1 MLPDLRHAARLL
13 LKSPGFTAMAVLTLG
28 IGIGANVT
36 VFSIVEAVLLR
47 SLPVSQP
54 QQLVH
59 IYSDWEPA
67 WPYSEVSVLDF
78 QDWRD
83 RSTVF
88 DEMAACRT
96 RNIAL
101 EGNDGAEEIP
111 IAAVSPNYFKL
122 MGVSP
127 SLGRSFL
134 SNEDNSGQG
143 HVVVLSVGLS
153 RQLFGSAE
161 AALGHSIQLNAES
174 YSIVG
179 IAPAEFHF
187 PDESVQLWMPLVFNR
202 SQSADRGNR
211 WLQIYG
217 RLKPGI
223 TITQAGTQ
231 MAEIAANLA
240 REDPKN
246 NSGFGVRLVPL
257 QEDLVGSH
265 RAGLLMLQ
273 GAVACMLLIAAF
285 NLANLLLS
293 RGLNRR
299 REFAIRA
306 SLGASRWRLAR
317 QSLAE
322 SLVLGVGGGILGII
336 LASWGIRLF
345 TLLAKDHL
353 TRASEI
359 HLNEFGLL
367 FSLLLTLVI
376 GIVCGLLPALA
387 MADRSGLQNV
397 LRESSRGSAGGIR
410 QAAIRNGLVIAEISC
425 ALVVLSCAGL
435 LLRSFLKVEETDSG
449 IQHPEKTLTTSV
461 SLPPARYP
469 TDESVRSFYQSV
481 QEKVARIPGV
491 ESTGAITLLPLTPG
505 DTDTGFQIIGRPRF
519 AAGHEPVAQFR
530 VISGDYFQ
538 SAGIPLIAGRFF
550 SAEDGPDM
558 PPRILINRSM
568 ALRFWK
574 SPQEALGNKI
584 DNEDGWLGTI
594 IGVVGDVH
602 HFGLTAPVRDEFYYP
617 LNQAPH
623 YGLGG
628 SNLALNMVL
637 VVHAADSIDPETLIS
652 AVRQKIAEIDPMV
665 PLSRVKPWSQ
675 LIADSIGDRTLNL
688 WFVGG
693 FAVVALILAAMGI
706 YSVIS
711 YGVTQRTREIAVR
724 AAIGAR
730 RRDLFYLLLIQAGKL
745 IGLGIAAGLF
755 AAVCLTQ
762 LMQGLLYGVRAT
774 DPETFLAVILLLVA
788 VGLLA
793 NYLPARRAMNIDP
806 VTALRQE

>member
-1 MLPDLRHAARLL
+1 MFHDLRHAIRHL
-13 LKSPGFTAMAVLTLG
+13 LKSPGFTILAVLTLG

-47 SLPVSQP
+47 SLPVPQP
-54 QQLVH
+54 QRLVH

-83 RSTVF
+83 RNTVF

-101 EGNDGAEEIP
+101 EGNNGAEEIP
-111 IAAVSPNYFKL
+111 VAAVSPNYLKL
-122 MGVSP
+122 LGVSP

-134 SNEDNSGQG
+134 PNEDSPGQG
-143 HVVVLSVGLS
+143 HVVILTEGLS

-161 AALGHSIQLNAES
+161 AALGRSIQLNAES

-179 IAPAEFHF
+179 IAPDGFHF

-202 SQSADRGNR
+202 GQSADRGNR

-217 RLKPGI
+217 RLRPGV
-223 TITQAGTQ
+223 TVAQAGIQ
-231 MAEIAANLA
+231 MSEIAANIA

-246 NSGFGVRLVPL
+246 NTGFGVRLVPL
-257 QEDLVGSH
+257 KEDMVGSQ

-273 GAVACMLLIAAF
+273 GAVACMLLIASF

-293 RGLNRR
+293 RALNRR

-306 SLGASRWRLAR
+306 SLGASRWQLAR

-322 SLVLGVGGGILGII
+322 SLLLGVGGGVLGII
-336 LASWGIRLF
+336 LASWGIRVF

-353 TRASEI
+353 ARASEI
-359 HLNEFGLL
+359 HINQLGLL
-367 FSLLLTLVI
+367 FSVALALLI
-376 GIVCGLLPALA
+376 GIICGLLPALA
-387 MADRSGLQNV
+387 VADRGGLRNV
-397 LRESSRGSAGGIR
+397 LRESSRGSAGGVR
-410 QAAIRNGLVIAEISC
+410 QAAIRNGLVVAEISC

-435 LLRSFLKVEETDSG
+435 LLRSFLKVEGTDSG
-449 IQHPEKTLTTSV
+449 IQHPENILTASL

-469 TDESVRSFYQSV
+469 TDESVRSFYESV
-481 QEKVARIPGV
+481 QEKVAQIPGIK
-491 ESTGAITLLPLTPG
+491 SAGAITLLPLTPG
-505 DTDTGFQIIGRPRF
+505 DTDTEFQIVGHPRF
-519 AAGHEPVAQFR
+519 APGHEPVAQFR
-530 VISGDYFQ
+530 VISGDYFK
-538 SAGIPLIAGRFF
+538 SAGIPLIAGRLFGG
-550 SAEDGPDM
+550 EDGPGV
-558 PPRILINRSM
+558 PPRIVINRSM

-574 SPQEALGNKI
+574 SPQEALGNRI
-584 DNEDGWLGTI
+584 DNEDGWTGTI

-617 LNQAPH
+617 VSQAPH
-623 YGLGG
+623 YGIGG

-637 VVHAADSIDPETLIS
+637 VVHAANAFDPESLIH

-665 PLSRVKPWSQ
+665 PLSRVKRWSR
-675 LIADSIGDRTLNL
+675 LIAESIGDRSLNL
-688 WFVGG
+688 WFVGS

-724 AAIGAR
+724 AAIGAQ
-730 RRDLFYLLLIQAGKL
+730 RRDLFYLLLVQAGKL
-745 IGLGIAAGLF
+745 IGVGIAAGLF

-762 LMQGLLYGVRAT
+762 WMQGLLYGIAAS
-774 DPETFLAVILLLVA
+774 DPATFLGVIILLAA

-806 VTALRQE
+806 VTALKQE